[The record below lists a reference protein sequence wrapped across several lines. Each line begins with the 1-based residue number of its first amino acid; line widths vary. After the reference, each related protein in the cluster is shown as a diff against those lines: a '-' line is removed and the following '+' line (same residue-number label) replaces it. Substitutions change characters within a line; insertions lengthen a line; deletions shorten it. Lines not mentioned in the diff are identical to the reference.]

1 MALVTRRTF
10 RTAALALAVL
20 ALAAGSVWAATIN
33 GTARND
39 ALRGGARAD
48 KIYGKGGNDM
58 LFGAGGNDLLVG
70 GPGNDRLVGGVG
82 ADTLR
87 CGPGRDTA
95 TRDVRDTVARDC
107 EVVRGPTPVLP
118 PPASPPPPSAGLY
131 IAVGDSISAG
141 VGASGRD
148 NAFVNIYF
156 ARLRASGY
164 VQELSNRAVSGA
176 TAADVLAG
184 QLPLALRDI
193 ANPSDTKLMTL
204 TVGGND
210 SRDTACRPASAPN
223 CPFAPN
229 LRAIVER
236 LRGVLTED
244 PGEEQIQI
252 MDRYN
257 FDVGTPLEPFRA
269 VDLIGTD
276 GRASCGDTGW
286 NDVIYCVAGE
296 KGATFVDT
304 YTPMLAGGR
313 GYLADGVH
321 PNDAGHAALAQAFYQ
336 MRAFP

>member
-1 MALVTRRTF
+1 MTRRTF
-10 RTAALALAVL
+10 LTAGLAFAVL
-20 ALAAGSVWAATIN
+20 ALAGSVWAATIN

-39 ALRGGARAD
+39 TLRGGARAD
-48 KIYGKGGNDM
+48 KIYGKGGNDR
-58 LFGAGGNDLLVG
+58 LFGAGGNDIIVG
-70 GPGNDRLVGGVG
+70 GRGNDFLVGGVG

-87 CGPGRDTA
+87 CGAGRDRA
-95 TRDVRDTVARDC
+95 TRDVRDKVVRDC
-107 EVVRGPTPVLP
+107 EVVRGPTPP
-118 PPASPPPPSAGLY
+118 PPAPPPPPPAGLY
-131 IAVGDSISAG
+131 IALGDSISAG
-141 VGASGRD
+141 VGASTRD
-148 NAFVNIYF
+148 KGFVAIYF
-156 ARLRASGY
+156 ARLRANRLL
-164 VQELSNRAVSGA
+164 QQLSNRAVSGA
-176 TAADVLAG
+176 TAADLLAG
-184 QLPLALRDI
+184 QLPGALADI
-193 ANPSDTKLMTL
+193 AAPSDTKLITL

-236 LRGVLTED
+236 LRGALTGD
-244 PGEEQIQI
+244 PGDEQVQI

-276 GRASCGDTGW
+276 RRASCGDTGW

-336 MRAFP
+336 TLAFP